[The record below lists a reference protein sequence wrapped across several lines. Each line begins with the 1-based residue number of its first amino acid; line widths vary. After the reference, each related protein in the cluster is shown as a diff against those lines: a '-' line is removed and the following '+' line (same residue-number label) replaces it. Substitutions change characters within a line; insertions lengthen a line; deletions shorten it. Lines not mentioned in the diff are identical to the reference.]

1 MAQYRITSPGANGVD
16 YEEFFMDLN
25 AATTY
30 FDATADATL
39 WRGDETTSCKWVVVM
54 RKARPSEH
62 SALRKSLRFD

>member
-1 MAQYRITSPGANGVD
+1 
-16 YEEFFMDLN
+16 MDLN